1 MNRKDLMRAIALA
14 TGVSLAMPGFAHSP
28 AGPAS
33 AAMEHAQP
41 QGYAKSGNPK
51 AAGGP
56 ENPGRGN
63 PFNAY

>member
-14 TGVSLAMPGFAHSP
+14 AGVSLAMPGFAQPP
-28 AGPAS
+28 AGAGS
-33 AAMEHAQP
+33 AAVDHAQP
-41 QGYAKSGNPK
+41 QGFAKSGNPK
-51 AAGGP
+51 AAGGS